1 MYSTAP
7 YVSLFTPTLTAL
19 SFNFLCNT
27 PISSCYIMPIPLPL
41 IVVYLNYC
49 LIVAYKSYIYACN
62 SACITRILQIVIIIS
77 TAAII
82 ILTFIAPSSSCSGSQ
97 TWVLLLIIFS
107 SKLYLFYL
115 LYLLYLLYIL
125 RILSS
130 LLLHS
135 LSRGNMLSCYIGIL
149 LLRMCCS
156 SAYGTVRL
164 VCPAFCSS
172 PVPCC
177 GAGTGSSRGL
187 FAGAP
192 GSGQFLL
199 LFPRGA
205 FVLPPTEL
213 QIYFSTSINL
223 VLLIIEIINCY
234 DH

>member
-1 MYSTAP
+1 
-7 YVSLFTPTLTAL
+7 
-19 SFNFLCNT
+19 
-27 PISSCYIMPIPLPL
+27 
-41 IVVYLNYC
+41 
-49 LIVAYKSYIYACN
+49 
-62 SACITRILQIVIIIS
+62 
-77 TAAII
+77 
-82 ILTFIAPSSSCSGSQ
+82 
-97 TWVLLLIIFS
+97 
-107 SKLYLFYL
+107 
-115 LYLLYLLYIL
+115 
-125 RILSS
+125 
-130 LLLHS
+130 
-135 LSRGNMLSCYIGIL
+135 MLSCYIGI

-164 VCPAFCSS
+164 VCPAFCS
-172 PVPCC
+172 
-177 GAGTGSSRGL
+177 GTGSSRGL